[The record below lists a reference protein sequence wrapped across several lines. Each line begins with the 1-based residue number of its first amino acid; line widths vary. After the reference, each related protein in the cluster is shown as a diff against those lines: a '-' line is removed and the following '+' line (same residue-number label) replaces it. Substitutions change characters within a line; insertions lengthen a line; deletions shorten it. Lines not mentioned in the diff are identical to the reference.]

1 MWPQWNTLIGCCVY
15 ALLSRLFADEGG
27 TDGEVRL
34 SGGSSLKEGRVEI
47 FHRGEWGTVCEDK
60 WTKENARVVCHEL
73 GFTSLVSMYQSFG
86 PGNGRIW
93 MDRVQCIGNESGL
106 ASCSHRGWGL
116 SSCQHE
122 EDIGIICSGKVPQL
136 VFSVFFVTV
145 FPWVPLCFLI
155 FVLNVCLTFT
165 NI

>member
-1 MWPQWNTLIGCCVY
+1 MP
-15 ALLSRLFADEGG
+15 RLFADEGG

-93 MDRVQCIGNESGL
+93 MDRVQCTGNESGL

-136 VFSVFFVTV
+136 VFSFFFVTV